1 MNIPSNLKYAETHEW
16 LLVEGETVTVGISDH
31 AQNELTDVVFVD
43 LPKIGSPVTSGE
55 QACVVE
61 SVKAASEIYSPVSG
75 TISAVNTALANSPGL
90 VNSNPYTDGWLFK
103 VTLSEKVPAELLDA
117 EEYRAHIGAYV

>member
-1 MNIPSNLKYAETHEW
+1 MNIPNHLKYTETHEW
-16 LLVEGETVTVGISDH
+16 LLVEGDTVTVGISDH

-43 LPKIGSPVTSGE
+43 LPKIGRAVTSGD

-61 SVKAASEIYSPVSG
+61 SVKAASEIYSPVTG
-75 TISAVNTALANSPGL
+75 TICAVNSALSESPGL
-90 VNSNPYTDGWLFK
+90 VNSHPYSDGWLFK

-117 EEYRAHIGAYV
+117 SEYSAHIGSR